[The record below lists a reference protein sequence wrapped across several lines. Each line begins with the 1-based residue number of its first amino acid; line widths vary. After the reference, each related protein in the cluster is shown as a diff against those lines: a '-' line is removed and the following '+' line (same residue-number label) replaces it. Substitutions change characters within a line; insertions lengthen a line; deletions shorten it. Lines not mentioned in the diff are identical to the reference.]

1 MPQKNFLKTL
11 KDRFP
16 FDTGKPLQQL
26 AMKWNYIVG
35 QRSRWSDRE
44 SSRLKLAEDATDDLK
59 SIGIRESD
67 LIKIASAEVVEV
79 EIDYQREELDWASRI
94 FPWEYV
100 LTSTTRKYRG
110 RESLLVVR
118 HLKRSGTRLR
128 KSPPKTLTFIESAP
142 LPFRENFDFEAEVN
156 LVQAALRSLEME
168 HVRDPTTDSLENRLN
183 EESTDLIHLTGIDS
197 RLGKRLL
204 GEETATSIDGMFF
217 AHSKSI
223 REIVNA
229 HELAKLLTTNIRKPK
244 FIGFNCWD
252 SGARIAPLSVAEGA
266 GAALGFQH
274 TFDDSVAELF
284 FTNFYRSCVENEWNL
299 LTGFV
304 DAWQSIRPYRD
315 RIRGS
320 SIVLWSS
327 KSLLEEDELAATPDA
342 LRNLRARYEEK
353 RESIRTRTR
362 AADPAH
368 DRIRDLVEVKVVPR
382 TKINYASLHN
392 GRSLLDEMLFRFL
405 HVPETEEVVNGS
417 NSELLPVGVVHD
429 LEVKILLNYGADSF
443 PYRTYLSIGDEDK
456 IYDLA
461 DVRIVN
467 PPRES
472 NPKGGIRIALT
483 SDLARTVDESMQTSL
498 FVKVSWHGQ
507 ILHEHTYPIWLQP
520 VDQWKLDDKE
530 IKWLPSF
537 VQPRDPAVSRIIDAA
552 QQHLRCLA
560 DYAGAGF
567 DGYQSADEESILNQ
581 VRAIWSAIA
590 FDRKTGYINP
600 PPSYTESTQRLR
612 TPSQVEAEGRGT
624 CIDLTILLA
633 SCLEWIEIYP
643 VIFMLDDHAF
653 PGYWKDEESYY
664 EFMTL
669 QEDFVP
675 GAKDTNLDQDESE
688 GSNEEVASWIIPKS
702 AYREI
707 RSYIM
712 EEKLIPLESVFLTNT
727 SGYQD
732 AVEEGKSY
740 FEHVRHRTFHSM
752 IDIIASREHVTPLPI
767 IHKE

>member
-1 MPQKNFLKTL
+1 MPPKNSLRTVH
-11 KDRFP
+11 DRFD
-16 FDTGKPLQQL
+16 FKSGKTLQQL

-35 QRSRWSDRE
+35 QRARWSDRE
-44 SSRLKLAEDATDDLK
+44 SSRQKLAEDATNDLK
-59 SIGIRESD
+59 SIGIRVPD
-67 LIKIASAEVVEV
+67 LVKIASAEVVEV
-79 EIDYQREELDWASRI
+79 EIDYQREELDWESRI
-94 FPWEYV
+94 FPWEYI

-118 HLKRSGTRLR
+118 HLKRSGFRLR
-128 KSPPKTLTFIESAP
+128 KSAPKTLTFIESAP
-142 LPFRENFDFEAEVN
+142 PPFRDNFDFQAEVN

-168 HVRDPTTDSLENRLN
+168 PIKDPTAESLKQRLS
-183 EESTDLIHLTGIDS
+183 EESTDVIHLTGIDS

-204 GEETATSIDGMFF
+204 GEETSKSTDGMFF

-229 HELAKLLTTNIRKPK
+229 HELAKLLTTNNRKPK

-284 FTNFYRSCVENEWNL
+284 FMNFYRACIENDWNL
-299 LTGFV
+299 LAGFI

-327 KSLLEEDELAATPDA
+327 KSLLEEDGLAATPDA
-342 LRNLRARYEEK
+342 LRDLRARFQEK

-362 AADPAH
+362 AADPEH
-368 DRIRDLVEVKVVPR
+368 DRVRELVEVNVVPR
-382 TKINYASLHN
+382 KRLNYASLHN
-392 GRSLLDEMLFRFL
+392 GRSLLDEMSFHFL
-405 HVPETEEVVNGS
+405 QVPQTEEIING
-417 NSELLPVGVVHD
+417 NNAELLPVGVVHD
-429 LEVKILLNYGADSF
+429 IEVEILLNYGADSF
-443 PYRTYLSIGDEDK
+443 PYRTNLSIGDEDK

-461 DVRIVN
+461 DVRTDN
-467 PPRES
+467 PPRAS

-483 SDLARTVDESMQTSL
+483 SDLARSVDESMQTSL

-507 ILHEHTYPIWLQP
+507 VLHEHTYPICLQP

-567 DGYQSADEESILNQ
+567 DGYQSADEESIRNQ
-581 VRAIWSAIA
+581 VRAIWTTIA
-590 FDRKTGYINP
+590 FDRATGYINP

-612 TPSQVEAEGRGT
+612 TPSQVEAQGRGT

-664 EFMTL
+664 GFLTL
-669 QEDFVP
+669 QEEFVP
-675 GAKDTNLDQDESE
+675 GAKDTNLVQDESE
-688 GSNEEVASWIIPKS
+688 GSNEDGASWIIPKS

-707 RSYIM
+707 RSYVL
-712 EEKLIPLESVFLTNT
+712 EDKLIPLESVFLTNI

-752 IDIIASREHVTPLPI
+752 IDIVASREHVTPLPI
-767 IHKE
+767 IHKD